1 MKKTLNL
8 FFIVL
13 LFVVSNSVT
22 SQIFYKNGTVANT
35 LSAVNPSSTTNLNM
49 GIGTNTPKSKLDIEG
64 NVAIGTS
71 YSGGTTAAPANGAII
86 EGNVGIGTNA
96 PTTKLEVKSDAA
108 GVSGVK
114 LTNLNNLSPTTTG
127 NGTAISVDA
136 TGNMV
141 LVPVINA
148 TPAVTNTLYNNNDSL
163 AADRIVGMG
172 GKKLTFATS
181 ITSGT
186 PFLSIN
192 GTNGNVGIGLLPTD
206 KGKLQITGENNGQVY
221 VNMSEVRHKTLLLN
235 IGSLVGGSDPSSVGN
250 RLLTFIDRPI
260 SNFSTVA
267 ESYFSIEDR
276 NDANRFRHY
285 AQNNGWSY
293 LQLSDKTQHEYFKI
307 FQDPADNEKIS
318 MQMGKPDSRF
328 AIGGY
333 LDDPNSIGHKFFIKA
348 GSAKIEGN
356 ILTDSNI
363 GIGTSSFLDGTDS
376 KTYRLSVKG
385 RIRAE
390 EVKVYNT
397 WADYVFNK
405 NYKLPA
411 LKEVEGYIKENGHLP
426 NVPSAKEV
434 TEKGLEL
441 GEMSKIQQEKIEE
454 LTLYLIQ
461 QNKEIEEL
469 KVLVKLLM
477 DKKK

>member
-1 MKKTLNL
+1 M
-8 FFIVL
+8 
-13 LFVVSNSVT
+13 SNSVT

-108 GVSGVK
+108 GVSGLK

-127 NGTAISVDA
+127 NGTALSVDA

-141 LVPVINA
+141 LVPVVNTVA
-148 TPAVTNTLYNNNDSL
+148 AANTLYSADDSL
-163 AADRIVGMG
+163 ASNRTVGMG
-172 GKKLTFATS
+172 GKNLTFATS
-181 ITSGT
+181 TISET
-186 PFLSIN
+186 PLLSIN
-192 GTNGNVGIGLLPTD
+192 GTNGNVGIGLQPTD
-206 KGKLQITGENNGQVY
+206 FGKLQIAGLANNAQTFTNIHEAY
-221 VNMSEVRHKTLLLN
+221 KKCNLLN
-235 IGSLVGGSDPSSVGN
+235 IGSLRETAPNNSSPY
-250 RLLTFIDRPI
+250 RLLTFADFPI
-260 SNFSTVA
+260 SNIFPNAQTMLA
-267 ESYFSIEDR
+267 IEDR
-276 NDANRFRHY
+276 NDANRLRYHVITGGTSTFT
-285 AQNNGWSY
+285 
-293 LQLSDKTQHEYFKI
+293 LSDKTQSKFFDVYEDGTNAI
-307 FQDPADNEKIS
+307 MTLP
-318 MQMGKPDSRF
+318 KPNSYLSIGGVPTWPINHSFWVRRGTSRF
-328 AIGGY
+328 DNDVFAQTH
-333 LDDPNSIGHKFFIKA
+333 L
-348 GSAKIEGN
+348 
-356 ILTDSNI
+356 
-363 GIGTSSFLDGTDS
+363 GIGTDKFIDPIDN
-376 KTYRLSVKG
+376 KEYKLSVKG

-405 NYKLPA
+405 DYKLTPLA
-411 LKEVEGYIKENGHLP
+411 EVEKFIKENKHLP

-441 GEMSKIQQEKIEE
+441 GEMAKIQQEKIEE

-461 QNKEIEEL
+461 QNKEIQEL
-469 KVLVKLLM
+469 KTQVKVLM
-477 DKKK
+477 NKK